1 METYTGIK
9 VKLTHLAHDWARGER
24 KAHFIAAV
32 HQFHRLLYFFPSSWL
47 YSPFSS
53 DLPVSP
59 QKHYAV
65 NALHLA
71 KKKLPRPIQS
81 NDSLLT
87 AVRKSSV
94 DLGVNLIAHCCAR
107 HLYLDYSTEFMH
119 RGNAIAFR
127 QPNLTYDIF
136 SSQFT
141 TIVW

>member
-1 METYTGIK
+1 MAI
-9 VKLTHLAHDWARGER
+9 LSIFIRSSGEST
-24 KAHFIAAV
+24 KALCCECIA
-32 HQFHRLLYFFPSSWL
+32 LG
-47 YSPFSS
+47 
-53 DLPVSP
+53 
-59 QKHYAV
+59 
-65 NALHLA
+65 
-71 KKKLPRPIQS
+71 KKKLLRPIQS